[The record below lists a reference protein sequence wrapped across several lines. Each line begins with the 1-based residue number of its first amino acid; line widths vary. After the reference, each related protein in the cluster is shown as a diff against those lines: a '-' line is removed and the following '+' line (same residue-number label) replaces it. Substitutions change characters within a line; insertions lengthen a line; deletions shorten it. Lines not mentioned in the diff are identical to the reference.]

1 MTTPNYTIDQYSVV
15 RLDDTIIPQDESSP
29 LYQDLLV
36 FLQGGGQLTQI
47 TSDAPPPEAIPLND
61 YKVQKSSEYMQ
72 AAADLAQVAFDAQ
85 TPPATT
91 NYTFSALLTVTKHQQ
106 LARINI
112 IATTSN
118 DGVDIA
124 YAAAIDALTADLAAI
139 ST

>member
-15 RLDDTIIPQDESSP
+15 RLDDTIIPQDESNP
-29 LYQDLLV
+29 LYQDLLA

-61 YKVQKSSEYMQ
+61 YKTQKSSEYMQ
-72 AAADLAQVAFDAQ
+72 AAADLAQAAFDAQ
-85 TPPATT
+85 TTPATT

-112 IATTSN
+112 SAATSN
-118 DGVDIA
+118 DGVDLT
-124 YAAAIDALTADLAAI
+124 YAGAIDALTADLAAI

>member
-15 RLDDTIIPQDESSP
+15 RLDDTIIPQDESNP

-61 YKVQKSSEYMQ
+61 YKTQKLSEYME
-72 AAADLAQVAFDAQ
+72 AAADLAQAAFDAQ

-91 NYTFSALLTVTKHQQ
+91 DYTFSALLTVTKHQQ

-112 IATTSN
+112 IAATSN

-124 YAAAIDALTADLAAI
+124 YTAAIDALTADLNAI
-139 ST
+139 

>member
-15 RLDDTIIPQDESSP
+15 RLDDTIIPQDESNP
-29 LYQDLLV
+29 LYQDLLA

-47 TSDAPPPEAIPLND
+47 TSDAIPLND
-61 YKVQKSSEYMQ
+61 YKTQKSSEYMQ
-72 AAADLAQVAFDAQ
+72 AAADLAQAAFDAQ

-112 IATTSN
+112 IAATSN
-118 DGVDIA
+118 DGVDLT
-124 YAAAIDALTADLAAI
+124 YAGAIDALTADLAAI